1 MKNTLKICL
10 FILLISFHSCITTK
24 AADGKDGQNGKESA
38 QNISTTDMLEKGLK
52 KATLKTSKSKDCPY
66 ILTVDET
73 KDQLDPINL
82 LDFFENEVPE
92 KVWVKYGNLRMRNR
106 CIEARPVTIIE
117 ISKRTD

>member
-10 FILLISFHSCITTK
+10 FILFISFYSCITTK
-24 AADGKDGQNGKESA
+24 AADGKDGQNGKEST
-38 QNISTTDMLEKGLK
+38 QNISATDMLEKGLK

-66 ILTVDET
+66 ILTVDDA

>member
-1 MKNTLKICL
+1 MKNTLKIYL
-10 FILLISFHSCITTK
+10 FILLIPFHSCITTK

-38 QNISTTDMLEKGLK
+38 QNISSTDMLEKGLK
-52 KATLKTSKSKDCPY
+52 KATLKTSKSSDCPY

-117 ISKRTD
+117 INKRTD